1 MTKSD
6 LFTVVMDKLWSLGSE
21 SSKGKML
28 ELLRLIGD
36 VDNGHALVSFQV
48 LLSCLRYNSFYGAAC
63 LLDTCVSY

>member
-6 LFTVVMDKLWSLGSE
+6 LFTAVMDKLWSLDSE

-36 VDNGHALVSFQV
+36 VDNGHALVSCQV
-48 LLSCLRYNSFYGAAC
+48 LLSCLRYNLFHVVAC
-63 LLDTCVSY
+63 LLDVYL